1 MKLAKEACPQWL
13 YDEIEEDLDGLAATL
28 KDLGAVVHRPK
39 AYDLTKIYSSPYWY
53 SNSNNLYN
61 ARDLNLVVG
70 NSVIESPSYY
80 ASRYYETTG
89 FYEIFYKYFE
99 KGFKW
104 IAGPKPKL
112 DYDAVLPYFKDHENR
127 ELTSEDIKHKNLTKG
142 RLEKLHRLAE
152 KEILFEAANTLR
164 MGKDLLYLV
173 SSSGNYLGAKWLQ
186 SVLGDEYK
194 VHITNDLYRSSHI
207 DSTLMALRPGQIL
220 MNSARVSEKNCPPI
234 LKNWDK
240 IYFDDVAPTSEVELK
255 IQKEI
260 RDPIAHKLKELGF
273 TSNIDEMSS
282 PWVGMNLLSFDQE
295 TVLVDKRQE
304 KLIKLL
310 ESKKY
315 KVVPITLRHM
325 YTQGGGIHCATLDT
339 VRESKLE
346 SYFD

>member
-1 MKLAKEACPQWL
+1 MFQKINSHNEWDKIKEIIVGTGKNSTATLPENDKEVIKKLEQAIKLAKEAYPQWL

-39 AYDLTKIYSSPYWY
+39 AYDLTKIYSSPYWH

-127 ELTSEDIKHKNLTKG
+127 ELTSEDTKHKNLTKG

-152 KEILFEAANTLR
+152 KEFFEAAN
-164 MGKDLLYLV
+164 DYEWV
-173 SSSGNYLGAKWLQ
+173 
-186 SVLGDEYK
+186 
-194 VHITNDLYRSSHI
+194 
-207 DSTLMALRPGQIL
+207 
-220 MNSARVSEKNCPPI
+220 
-234 LKNWDK
+234 K
-240 IYFDDVAPTSEVELK
+240 IYYIWYL
-255 IQKEI
+255 I
-260 RDPIAHKLKELGF
+260 RKL
-273 TSNIDEMSS
+273 S
-282 PWVGMNLLSFDQE
+282 W
-295 TVLVDKRQE
+295 
-304 KLIKLL
+304 
-310 ESKKY
+310 SK
-315 KVVPITLRHM
+315 M
-325 YTQGGGIHCATLDT
+325 ATISI
-339 VRESKLE
+339 R
-346 SYFD
+346 